1 MKNTAFQLA
10 ARLCKALRGQ
20 DDGMVAVLLWEGA
33 NPNLVLPEGM
43 APMHLAAGLEQEN
56 GTRGLHLL
64 LQHGGDPNV
73 RSGEGL
79 TPLHVAASWGCP
91 ACLTLLLTE
100 GGDPHL
106 EDQDGNSAFDLAVE
120 QGNERCAHIL
130 QDGGWTSDFSE
141 RRAESFL
148 TTISEEAGQTGP
160 DDSLPCPPD
169 RRPLSSLK
177 EARPHRDPP
186 AEAAPNGAPELCTRD
201 WSAASFLTEGSWR
214 GDTVVDLADFGAQPA
229 DSPDA
234 FPPPRELTSSRAHV
248 QTPWDGEVGVPLSDA
263 GGKRGIQAPAEGG
276 YSSRPGPA
284 TALGGPLSLVGP
296 RVPSFRAAQSPEKTL
311 PPSASLRP
319 EPEAARLHRPP
330 RGLSQRCGPL
340 DLSLWVRVPSQ
351 DALDITCLDPQ
362 AESTAVSD
370 LGKVVVVESDSVL
383 GVSGTLDGC
392 SVRGKS
398 PGRCSTASVDRFLS
412 CVSECSISAAEGGPG
427 DGCGPEWESRKAAL
441 PKSGCNSG
449 SGGGSPACVG
459 MMGLHGQRSPPTR
472 GAARI
477 FPRSWDLALPH
488 SQNPWEG
495 PQGRA
500 QSVVAPPENGGPWE
514 GSVWG
519 PEGPTEIRGLH
530 VGRQGPS
537 PSGAREGVAEVGRRG
552 EPSSS
557 TQDTVPV
564 QWASEERDRSCGCR
578 GQLGPSSTLVGTG
591 RFLDRHTSI
600 GEEPPCTLD
609 AQLRSMMLATR
620 VALCPLLSLSR
631 KGCPASPKSPLVGT
645 LPQQSLTASSLFEEP
660 LEMPRRPRRVRKGPG
675 PASPRGAAGFSRSP
689 PSAREEA
696 EQTGEGRTL
705 SAVPSSRKPSSNPGP
720 GSWGH
725 SLASSRGDVGKG
737 EGPSGRADLGAGKPP
752 PGGAARSCP
761 EVGQMER
768 LSARAEKISTVSF
781 SRMSGR
787 GPSATSPP
795 GSWSPIQQQVPLSP
809 GGRPTNLS
817 TTEPVEYLYVD
828 EEEGQTL
835 IERHLPPTDDS
846 GASSSEDT
854 LLLYDW
860 QACARA
866 TVVGRQ
872 ADGDWP
878 PLNPEYLTDG
888 ALARK
893 LRELGADPGPVTS
906 LTRKLYVRLLER
918 LIRDPETLARKGYA
932 AYSPELTS
940 ALRTYRIP
948 TCKAD
953 EMALAAEFDQP
964 DKSRRW
970 REGLMK
976 SSFNYLLLDPRVT
989 QNLPAC
995 CQLLS
1000 PAEAF
1005 RVFVRAI
1012 FYVGKGTRSRP
1023 YCHLYEAL
1031 THHRQGQ
1038 GTPTCRQVSSKVQH
1052 ILDIWAGGQGVVSM
1066 HCFQN
1071 VVPVEAYTREACMV
1085 DAIGLKMLTNQK
1097 KGNYY
1102 GLVSGWPVKRRRAL
1116 GVFLLHRALRIF
1128 LAEGERQLRPADI

>member
-248 QTPWDGEVGVPLSDA
+248 QTPWDGE
-263 GGKRGIQAPAEGG
+263 
-276 YSSRPGPA
+276 
-284 TALGGPLSLVGP
+284 
-296 RVPSFRAAQSPEKTL
+296 
-311 PPSASLRP
+311 
-319 EPEAARLHRPP
+319 
-330 RGLSQRCGPL
+330 
-340 DLSLWVRVPSQ
+340 
-351 DALDITCLDPQ
+351 